1 MYLKTK
7 TDFDAAVGATV
18 DGSKPLVIEFEAEG
32 SLLCKKIGPVYETIV
47 ANYPELTLKKIDVD
61 SNAEAAQAANIEIH
75 PTFKVYM
82 NGTEVNEMRGN
93 SEAGLVNLLN

>member
-18 DGSKPLVIEFEAEG
+18 DGNKPLVIEFEAEG
-32 SLLCKKIGPVYETIV
+32 NLLCKKISPVFEAMVT
-47 ANYPELTLKKIDVD
+47 NYPELTLKKIDVD
-61 SNAEAAQAANIEIH
+61 VNAEAAQAANIETH

-82 NGTEVNEMRGN
+82 NG
-93 SEAGLVNLLN
+93 L